1 MYNVAP
7 KRMKGLGSSWTK
19 EVKDCYSENCKTWT
33 EESKGLNR
41 CEHAHARGWKT
52 QYARMSVLP
61 RAIYGLKAVPIKIPR
76 IVSLDIEKPILDQNG
91 ISRDPE

>member
-1 MYNVAP
+1 MH
-7 KRMKGLGSSWTK
+7 G
-19 EVKDCYSENCKTWT
+19 
-33 EESKGLNR
+33 
-41 CEHAHARGWKT
+41 GWKT

-61 RAIYGLKAVPIKIPR
+61 RAIYRLKAVPIKIPR